1 VRHRAFY
8 FLGLFFVLILNANE
22 QRFSAIEATNFK
34 EDFEDVP
41 QWSIGSWVEEVQVD
55 SEEQVAFSDSQIK
68 AAALKELI
76 KKLEA
81 QNIYDFR

>member
-1 VRHRAFY
+1 
-8 FLGLFFVLILNANE
+8 VLILNANE
-22 QRFSAIEATNFK
+22 QRFSDIEATNVK
-34 EDFEDVP
+34 EDFEDVA
-41 QWSIGSWVEEVQVD
+41 QWSIGSWVEEVKVD
-55 SEEQVAFSDSQIK
+55 LEEQVAFSDSQIK